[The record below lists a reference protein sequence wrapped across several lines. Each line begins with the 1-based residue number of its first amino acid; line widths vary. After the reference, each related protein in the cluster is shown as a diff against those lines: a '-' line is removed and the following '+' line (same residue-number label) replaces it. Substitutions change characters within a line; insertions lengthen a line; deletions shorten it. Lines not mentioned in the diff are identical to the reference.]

1 MIANNEV
8 IGPLISIV
16 TVVYNDVANIEETIL
31 SVINQNYENI
41 EYIVIDGKSNDGTVD
56 IIRKFESSI
65 EYWISEP
72 DKGIYCAMNKGADI
86 AKGDFITFMNS
97 GDRYLTTDVFDNITQ
112 ACFIPTIYKTHLGKD
127 KLVKLRNIKH
137 SIPYCHQGMVFKN
150 MNIKYDLQYK
160 YAADYDYFL
169 RHGYDVLP
177 FSSSGKVFYDNRGL
191 TSNSW
196 EARKEISLIIKKNF
210 GFYYGVR
217 SFFLFLLKYVVIR
230 LINFFK

>member
-1 MIANNEV
+1 MIANNKK
-8 IGPLISIV
+8 IGPLISII
-16 TVVYNDVANIEETIL
+16 TVVRNDVANIEETIL

-41 EYIVIDGKSNDGTVD
+41 EYIVIDGESNDGTVD

-65 EYWISEP
+65 QYWISEP
-72 DKGIYCAMNKGADI
+72 DKGIYYAMNKGADI

-97 GDRYLTTDVFDNITQ
+97 ADRYLTTDVFDNITE

-127 KLVKLRNIKH
+127 NLVKLRNKKH
-137 SIPYCHQGMVFKN
+137 SIPYCHQGIVFKN

-169 RHGYDVLP
+169 KHGYDVLP

-191 TSNSW
+191 SSNSW
-196 EARKEISLIIKKNF
+196 EARKELSLIIKKNF
-210 GFYYGVR
+210 GFYYGTR
-217 SFFLFLLKYVVIR
+217 SFFLFSLKYVVIK
-230 LINFFK
+230 LIYFFK

>member
-1 MIANNEV
+1 MIANKK

-16 TVVYNDVANIEETIL
+16 TVVHNDVANIEETIL

-41 EYIVIDGKSNDGTVD
+41 EYIIIDGESNDGTVD
-56 IIRKFESSI
+56 IIRKFESSV

-72 DKGIYCAMNKGADI
+72 DKGIYYAMNKGADI

-97 GDRYLTTDVFDNITQ
+97 GDRYLTMDVFDDITE
-112 ACFIPTIYKTHLGKD
+112 ACFIPTIYRSHLEKD
-127 KLVKLRNIKH
+127 KWVKLRNKKF
-137 SIPYCHQGMVFKN
+137 SIPYCHQGIVFKN
-150 MNIKYDLQYK
+150 MKIKYDIHYK

-191 TSNSW
+191 SSNSW
-196 EARKEISLIIKKNF
+196 GARKELSLIIKKNF
-210 GFYYGVR
+210 GFYYGAR
-217 SFFLFLLKYVVIR
+217 SFFLFSLKYVVIK
-230 LINFFK
+230 LIYFFK